1 MKGNRKGN
9 RGIGS
14 KDNTRS
20 ARTSERHGSRAGGS
34 RKPYDNRPN
43 ELNEVSHGDQEF
55 IENRIEGK
63 NPVLEALKSGRTVE
77 KLLIARGNTEGSIR
91 EIIRRAKEKKI
102 IIQEVD
108 RQRLDE
114 ISQSG
119 VHQGVIAYVTP
130 YSYVE
135 VEDILAQARDKGE
148 DPFLII
154 LDEITDPH
162 NLGAIIRTAECSGA
176 HGIIIPKRRSV
187 GLTPAAIKASAGA
200 VEYLP
205 VAKVTNL
212 ANLLDKL
219 KDQGIWIAG
228 ADMDGQN
235 YTSQNLQGPIALVIG
250 SEGRGIGRLLKEKC
264 DFIIKIPLKGSIES
278 LNASVAAGILM
289 YEVVRQRGQL
299 DKTLKY

>member
-1 MKGNRKGN
+1 M
-9 RGIGS
+9 
-14 KDNTRS
+14 
-20 ARTSERHGSRAGGS
+20 
-34 RKPYDNRPN
+34 
-43 ELNEVSHGDQEF
+43 
-55 IENRIEGK
+55 
-63 NPVLEALKSGRTVE
+63 
-77 KLLIARGNTEGSIR
+77 IARGNTEGSIR

>member
-20 ARTSERHGSRAGGS
+20 ARTSERHGSRAGES

-91 EIIRRAKEKKI
+91 EIIRRAKEKKT

-212 ANLLDKL
+212 ANLLDDL
-219 KDQGIWIAG
+219 KTQGIWIAG
-228 ADMDGQN
+228 ADLEEEA
-235 YTSQNLQGPIALVIG
+235 S
-250 SEGRGIGRLLKEKC
+250 
-264 DFIIKIPLKGSIES
+264 IP
-278 LNASVAAGILM
+278 
-289 YEVVRQRGQL
+289 
-299 DKTLKY
+299 

>member
-1 MKGNRKGN
+1 MKRTRKGN
-9 RGIGS
+9 RDFS
-14 KDNTRS
+14 PQDNK
-20 ARTSERHGSRAGGS
+20 ARFSGRQGNRTDGSRRS
-34 RKPYDNRPN
+34 QDRKPS
-43 ELNEVSHGDQEF
+43 ELIEIESPDQDF

-63 NPVLEALKSGRTVE
+63 NPVLEALKSGRTIE

-91 EIIRRAKEKKI
+91 EIVGRAKEKKI

-135 VEDILAQARDKGE
+135 VDDILALAREKGE

-176 HGIIIPKRRSV
+176 HGVIIPKHRSA

-212 ANLLDKL
+212 ANLLDRL

-228 ADMDGQN
+228 ADMDGQD
-235 YTSQNLQGPIALVIG
+235 YTKQNLKGPIALVVG
-250 SEGRGIGRLLKEKC
+250 SEGQGIGRLLKTKC
-264 DFIIKIPLKGSIES
+264 DLLVRIPLKGSIES
-278 LNASVAAGILM
+278 LNASVAAGVLM
-289 YEVVRQRGQL
+289 YEVVRQRGN
-299 DKTLKY
+299 